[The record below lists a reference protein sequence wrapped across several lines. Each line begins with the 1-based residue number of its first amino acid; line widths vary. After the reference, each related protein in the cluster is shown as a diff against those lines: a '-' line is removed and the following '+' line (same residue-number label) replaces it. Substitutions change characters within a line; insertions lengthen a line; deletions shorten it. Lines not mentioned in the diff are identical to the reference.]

1 MARPPFRPRRAA
13 GLALGLLLAAAP
25 AHPAEAQ
32 YFGRNKVQYERFD
45 FRVMKTEHF
54 DVYFSPGEVTA
65 ARGGAPPA
73 AGRYCGLDR
82 GERGRFGF
90 RVRRTEDLDV
100 YFYPEE
106 EAAARD
112 AARMAERWYARL

>member
-54 DVYFSPGEVTA
+54 DVYF
-65 ARGGAPPA
+65 
-73 AGRYCGLDR
+73 
-82 GERGRFGF
+82 
-90 RVRRTEDLDV
+90 
-100 YFYPEE
+100 YPEE
-106 EAAARD
+106 ETAARD
-112 AARMAERWYARL
+112 AARMAERWYARLSGLLDHRFEQRQPPILHASHPHFPQPPPHAAPRT